1 MQTPLRNSLQTRL
14 RAIRWE
20 VEDVCSY
27 TLEPVADEHLPKFS
41 AGAHV
46 DISLAPG
53 LVRSYSLLNDP
64 AEVDRYE
71 IAVHRAPESR
81 GGSSRVHEHWRVGD
95 LIEIAAPRNNFAL
108 NEAALRTVLIAGG
121 IGITPML
128 SMIARLQTLGLD
140 WELHYVTRTRAR
152 AAFLDRLSR
161 HPQVRLAFDHEPGGC
176 ALDLAQVVEAAP
188 AAAHLYC
195 CGPAPMLRAFESLT
209 ASRPCGHAHVEYF
222 TASEAPATAGGYDLT
237 LKRSGKVIRVASG
250 QRMLAAL
257 LAAGVNVSYS
267 CSEGIC
273 GTCETRVLAGLP
285 DHRDDYLT
293 DEEKATNTVVM
304 PCCSG
309 SRTPTLTLDL

>member
-1 MQTPLRNSLQTRL
+1 MQTRL
-14 RAIRWE
+14 RVIRWE
-20 VEDVCSY
+20 GEDVCSY
-27 TLEPVADEHLPKFS
+27 TLEPVAGEHLPHFS
-41 AGAHV
+41 AGAHIDV
-46 DISLAPG
+46 SLAPG

-64 AEVDRYE
+64 AEADRYE

-81 GGSSRVHEHWRVGD
+81 GGSSRIHEHWRAGD

-108 NEAALRTVLIAGG
+108 NEAAAHTVLIAGG

-128 SMIARLQTLGLD
+128 SMIARLQALGRG

-176 ALDLAQVVEAAP
+176 ALELALVVEAAP
-188 AAAHLYC
+188 AEAHLYC
-195 CGPAPMLRAFESLT
+195 CGPGPMLRAFEALT
-209 ASRPCGHAHVEYF
+209 ASRPRGHAHVEYF
-222 TASEAPATAGGYDLT
+222 AASETPAAAGGYDLR
-237 LKRSGKVIRVASG
+237 LERSGKVIRVASG
-250 QRMLAAL
+250 ERMLAAL

-273 GTCETRVLAGLP
+273 GTCETRVVAGVP

-293 DEEKATNTVVM
+293 DAEKATNAVVM

-309 SRTPTLTLDL
+309 SKTPTLTLDI